1 VTMRVMA
8 ISYAVLIGAGLVYF
22 CVLALTAR

>member
-1 VTMRVMA
+1 MTMRVMT
-8 ISYAVLIGAGLVYF
+8 ISYAVLIAAGLVYF